1 MAGEPLERILLP
13 MDLSPAS
20 ELILDLAARISVKYG
35 SEVVLF
41 HAIDELVIEHA
52 AAGFDPAKLIAAL
65 EDEARRKLSEYRER
79 LESAGAKVVVYP
91 EIPVTDPA
99 VGIAVAAKKSG
110 STEILVTAR
119 GRGLR
124 RFLGLGSTVR
134 ALVKISEV
142 PVVTVRVYG
151 YKGEPRLVEIEDPF
165 ESIVVGVDENWKPE
179 MIEYAAK
186 LAKKA
191 GSDTLYLVRVRE
203 GESEEEAKGLL
214 DQAAKIVESHGIKAI
229 RVVLEGKPHKELVRF
244 AVPPQATSILVG
256 RTVRKRLEEL
266 ILGSTLDRVLVEAEV
281 PVIVYP
287 LQAPESQ

>member
-1 MAGEPLERILLP
+1 MANEPLERILLP

-35 SEVVLF
+35 SELVLF
-41 HAIDELVIEHA
+41 HAIDEMIIEHV
-52 AAGFDPAKLIAAL
+52 AAGFDPARLIAAL
-65 EDEARRKLSEYRER
+65 EDEAKKKLSEYKEK
-79 LESAGAKVVVYP
+79 LESAGAKVSLYP
-91 EIPVTDPA
+91 EFPVTDPA
-99 VGIAVAAKKSG
+99 VGIAIAAKKSG
-110 STEILVTAR
+110 STEILVSTR

-142 PVVTVRVYG
+142 PVISARVYG
-151 YKGEPRLVEIEDPF
+151 YRGEPRIVEIEDPF
-165 ESIVVGVDENWKPE
+165 ESIVVGLDENWKPE

-186 LAKKA
+186 LASKA
-191 GSDTLYLVRVRE
+191 GAESLYLVRVRE
-203 GESEEEAKGLL
+203 GEPEDEAKKLL
-214 DQAAKIVESHGIKAI
+214 DKAAKIVESYGVKAI
-229 RVVLEGKPHKELVRF
+229 RVVLEGKPHKELSRF

-256 RTVRKRLEEL
+256 RTVRKRLEEW

-287 LQAPESQ
+287 LEKPSL